1 MGSEVLL
8 PPINLGEVVAHQQI
22 IAIFADMSKVCNH
35 IHAVINTYCRK
46 MTINPSHAED
56 LYRFIWSLLRVL
68 ALRYSLHLPILMHRD

>member
-1 MGSEVLL
+1 
-8 PPINLGEVVAHQQI
+8 
-22 IAIFADMSKVCNH
+22 MSKVCNH